1 MSKCMTFIVM
11 SLTLASLSTPKGQE
25 RPNAI
30 INALRN
36 GGYVIVL
43 RHARSPREM
52 PDERTTHPDN
62 LNRERQ
68 LDEVGRADAVAIGN
82 AIRDL
87 GVPIDRVLTSPAFR
101 ALETVRLAGFKPH
114 VMDELGD
121 RGQSM
126 QGVTDG
132 DAAFI
137 RQLVLEPAGVANTIL
152 VTHLPNITRAFPDHA
167 QGVDDGDAL
176 VFRPEKGAA
185 TLVGRIKVADWPRR
199 KQS

>member
-1 MSKCMTFIVM
+1 MSKRMTFIVM
-11 SLTLASLSTPKGQE
+11 SLTLAALSTPKAQE
-25 RPNAI
+25 HPDAI
-30 INALRN
+30 IKALRN

-52 PDERTTHPDN
+52 PDERTAHPDN
-62 LNRERQ
+62 SNRERQ
-68 LDEVGRADAVAIGN
+68 LDEVGRADAVALGN

-87 GVPIDRVLTSPAFR
+87 GIPVGRVLTSPAFR
-101 ALETVRLAGFKPH
+101 ALETVRLAGWLKPQ
-114 VMDELGD
+114 VADDLGD

-126 QGVTDG
+126 QGVTEG
-132 DAAFI
+132 DAAFL
-137 RQLVLEPAGVANTIL
+137 RQRVLGPSGGANTIL

-185 TLVGRIKVADWPRR
+185 TLIGLIKVSDWGKRR
-199 KQS
+199 